1 MPLQPAGCLYLLK
14 SYPSGYKHLFDYTK
28 SRWVVGLPAFVL
40 LTIKREDTD
49 LAVWLYASLLHLINL
64 FDSLLPQH
72 II

>member
-1 MPLQPAGCLYLLK
+1 
-14 SYPSGYKHLFDYTK
+14 LFDYTK
-28 SRWVVGLPAFVL
+28 SRWVVRLPAFVL

-72 II
+72 IM